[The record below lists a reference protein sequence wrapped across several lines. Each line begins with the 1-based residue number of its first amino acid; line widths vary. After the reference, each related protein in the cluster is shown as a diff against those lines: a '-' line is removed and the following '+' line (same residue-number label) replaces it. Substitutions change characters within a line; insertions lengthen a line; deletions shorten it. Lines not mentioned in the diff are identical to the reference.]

1 MLIHQIYNQHLE
13 LSVPSESDVTGDQQ
27 LPLMTLPNWSAMLKT
42 LQTVKDGVLVINP
55 DGQIEFMNLA
65 AEKLTGRQFSPTE
78 LIWMSAIFDHADSV
92 FWDESQEPLNPQ
104 QTSLTLW
111 NGRELVLEYS
121 TIPIHNQQNEQTHT
135 ILVFR
140 ELSQIQSMA
149 EILPCKDEV
158 NPLTGLMNRYC
169 FGEYLEKTLVSM
181 ANAGIEHTLC
191 QLDLD
196 RFKII
201 NDTCGHAVGD
211 EFLRQVST
219 ILQRRVRKSDVLAYL
234 EGDKFGLILYHCNLD
249 QAYQVL
255 ESLREDI
262 NNFRFIW
269 QNEIF
274 RLSLS
279 IGAVLLDSDHNASQ
293 ALSAASA
300 ACQTAKNN
308 GRNRIHFF
316 GANDLD
322 IKTQQGETQW
332 VLRILKALEEN
343 QFRLYHQAI
352 IPLNLPNVEQNNHK
366 YNCEILIRLLD
377 ESKQVIPPGT
387 FLPAAE
393 KYGLMPMIDR
403 WVIRNLFQYLSEL
416 IQESKHSHS
425 FPFPEEGSAANPVS
439 NCFYTVNLSGASL
452 NDDQFLEYIQEQ
464 FKLFSIPP
472 EMICFEITETI
483 AIASFSKTVQ
493 FIMQLKAM
501 GCHFALDD
509 FGSGMSSFGYLQ
521 QLPVDYLKIDGMF
534 IKEILT
540 NPTAHE
546 IVEAIN
552 RIAHVMGIQTVAEWV
567 ENEQMLSKVEHLGID
582 YAQGFGI
589 AKPQPLV

>member
-1 MLIHQIYNQHLE
+1 MLINQIYTKYLE
-13 LSVPSESDVTGDQQ
+13 SSVPSESDVTGYQR
-27 LPLMTLPNWSAMLKT
+27 LPSMTMPNWSAMVKT

-55 DGQIEFMNLA
+55 CGQIEFMNVA
-65 AEKLTGRQFSPTE
+65 AERLTGWQFSPKE
-78 LIWMSAIFDHADSV
+78 SLEMSAIFGHTHSV
-92 FWDESQEPLNPQ
+92 FWDESQEPLNPR

-111 NGRELVLEYS
+111 NGQELVLEYS

-135 ILVFR
+135 ISVFR
-140 ELSQIQSMA
+140 ELSRMQTTA
-149 EILPCKDEV
+149 EILPCKDET

-234 EGDKFGLILYHCNLD
+234 EGDKFGLILYHCNLE

-262 NNFRFIW
+262 NNFRFVW
-269 QNEIF
+269 KDEIF

-279 IGAVLLDSDHNASQ
+279 IGAVLLDANHNASQ

-332 VLRILKALEEN
+332 VLKILKALEEN
-343 QFRLYHQAI
+343 QFQLYHQTI
-352 IPLNLPNVEQNNHK
+352 IPLRSPNLQQLGCK

-416 IQESKHSHS
+416 IQKTKNSDAISL
-425 FPFPEEGSAANPVS
+425 PEDGSPATPGS
-439 NCFYTVNLSGASL
+439 NYFYTVNLSGASL
-452 NDDQFLEYIQEQ
+452 NDDQFLDYIQEQ

-472 EMICFEITETI
+472 AMICFEITETI

-493 FIMQLKAM
+493 FIMHLKAM

-567 ENEQMLSKVEHLGID
+567 ENEQMLSKVERLGID

>member
-1 MLIHQIYNQHLE
+1 MLINQISIKLPE
-13 LSVPSESDVTGDQQ
+13 LSVTSDTNATGYQP
-27 LPLMTLPNWSAMLKT
+27 LPLMTMPDWSAMVKT

-55 DGQIEFMNLA
+55 GGQIEFMNLA
-65 AEKLTGRQFSPTE
+65 AEKLTGWQFSTTE
-78 LIWMSAIFDHADSV
+78 SIEINALFNHAESA
-92 FWDESQEPLNPQ
+92 FWTESQEHLIPR

-111 NGRELVLEYS
+111 DERKLGLEYS
-121 TIPIHNQQNEQTHT
+121 TVPVYNQQNEQTHT
-135 ILVFR
+135 IVVFR
-140 ELSQIQSMA
+140 EFSQMQPVSQIS
-149 EILPCKDEV
+149 PCKDEI

-169 FGEYLEKTLVSM
+169 FGEYLEQSLMSA
-181 ANAGIEHTLC
+181 ANSGIEHTLC

-201 NDTCGHAVGD
+201 NETCGHAAGD
-211 EFLRQVST
+211 EFLRQVSI
-219 ILQRRVRKSDVLAYL
+219 ILQRRVRKSDILAYL

-262 NNFRFIW
+262 NNFRFVW
-269 QNEIF
+269 QDEIF

-279 IGAVLLDSDHNASQ
+279 IGAVLLDEGHSGSQ
-293 ALSAASA
+293 ALSAAST

-332 VLRILKALEEN
+332 VLKILKALEQN
-343 QFRLYHQAI
+343 QFRLYHQTI
-352 IPLNLPNVEQNNHK
+352 MPLNSDPLQPIGYRH
-366 YNCEILIRLLD
+366 NCEILIRLLD

-403 WVIRNLFQYLSEL
+403 WVIRNLFQYISEL
-416 IQESKHSHS
+416 IKKSDTSDS
-425 FPFPEEGSAANPVS
+425 TALLGSPVTPAS
-439 NCFYTVNLSGASL
+439 NCFYTINLSGASL
-452 NDDQFLEYIQEQ
+452 NDDQFLDYIQEQ
-464 FKLFSIPP
+464 FKLFAIPP

-493 FIMQLKAM
+493 FILHLKAM